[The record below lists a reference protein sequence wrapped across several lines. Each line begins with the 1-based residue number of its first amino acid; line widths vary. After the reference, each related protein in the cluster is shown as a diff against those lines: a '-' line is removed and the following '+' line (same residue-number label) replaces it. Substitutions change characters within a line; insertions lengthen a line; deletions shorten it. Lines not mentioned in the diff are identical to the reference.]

1 MKITNR
7 INHNRYT
14 QFRETLFK
22 WGKENQRNFPWRK
35 ENDPFKLLIA
45 GLLLQR
51 SRAKTVV
58 KIYSTLFTNWPDER
72 TLASADENSLQE
84 VIRPLGL
91 IKRAKT
97 IKNIAYLVANTQH
110 SIDSYEQML
119 ELPGIGKYI
128 SGTASTIAFR
138 TRNPVVD
145 TVSSRVYRRFFGL
158 SPFTSGK
165 GIDSRLWSLV
175 TQVFPEEQPH
185 EFNWYVLDLASE
197 ICLPKRPKC
206 DLCPLSY
213 KCSYPQTLG
222 EMTVVEL
229 FAGVGGFR
237 IGLEKSGWRVMLSNQ
252 WEPKTKQQYASDLYI
267 RHFGPDNHIC
277 EDIEKVLDEVE
288 YGKREIPDFKLLV
301 GGFPCQDYSVARTL
315 SQATGIQGNKGVL
328 WWQIYRLVSMKKPP
342 MIFLENV
349 DRLLSSPAGQ
359 RGRDFAIILACLSD
373 LGYLIEWK
381 IVNAADYGFPQKRRR
396 VFIVG
401 RLVSDDYILEH
412 PVNQIKDAGI
422 LAKALPVKWESKQ
435 PNLSSGRMTLPD
447 FRIGGDIKS
456 VSDHFGKKSTKTPF
470 QNSGVVYKRDVW
482 TRRILPDYKRKCRV
496 LNDVLLDDS
505 QVDESFFIPESQL
518 EKWKYLKG
526 PKNEERVHKASGFT
540 YNYNEGGIPFPDNL
554 DGPAR
559 TILTAEGGS
568 TPSRFK
574 HIILLQNGR
583 YRRLT
588 PVELERLNGFPD
600 DWTSGIPDTKRAFLM
615 GNALVVGIIEQIGK
629 VLADKACEEVA
640 AFNL

>member
-1 MKITNR
+1 MKITNG
-7 INHNRYT
+7 ISQNRYT
-14 QFRETLFK
+14 YFRETLSK

-45 GLLLQR
+45 ELLLQR
-51 SRAKTVV
+51 SRAKTVT
-58 KIYSTLFTNWPDER
+58 KIYSALFTNWPDER
-72 TLASADENSLQE
+72 ALASADESSLQE
-84 VIRPLGL
+84 IIKPLGL

-97 IKNIAYLVANTQH
+97 IKNIASLVANTQH

-119 ELPGIGKYI
+119 ELPGIGRYI

-145 TVSSRVYRRFFGL
+145 SVSSRVYRRFFGL

-165 GIDSRLWSLV
+165 EIDSRLWSLV
-175 TQVFPEEQPH
+175 TQVSPEEQPH
-185 EFNWYVLDLASE
+185 ESNWYVLDLASE

-206 DLCPLSY
+206 DRCPLSY
-213 KCSYPQTLG
+213 RCSYPQALK

-237 IGLEKSGWRVMLSNQ
+237 IGLEKSGWRVTLSNQ
-252 WEPKTKQQYASDLYI
+252 WEPGTKQQYASDLYV
-267 RHFGPDNHIC
+267 RHFGPEKHIC
-277 EDIEKVLDEVE
+277 EDIEKVLDEIE
-288 YGKREIPDFKLLV
+288 DGKREIPDFQLLV

-315 SQATGIQGNKGVL
+315 SQATGIQGKKGVL
-328 WWQIYRLVSMKKPP
+328 WWQIYRLVSMKKPS
-342 MIFLENV
+342 MLFLENV
-349 DRLLSSPAGQ
+349 DRLLSSPARQ
-359 RGRDFAIILACLSD
+359 RGRDFAIMLACLSD
-373 LGYLIEWK
+373 FGYLVEWR

-396 VFIVG
+396 VFVVG
-401 RLVSDDYILEH
+401 RLVPDDYILER
-412 PVNQIKDAGI
+412 PVDQSKDTGI
-422 LAKALPVKWESKQ
+422 LAKALPVKWELKQ
-435 PNLSSGRMTLPD
+435 PNLSSSGLTLPD
-447 FRIGGDIKS
+447 FRIEGDIKS
-456 VSDHFGKKSTKTPF
+456 VSDLFGKKSSKTPF
-470 QNSGVVYKRDVW
+470 QNFGVVYRRDVW
-482 TRRILPDYKRKCRV
+482 TRKVVPDFNRKRQALKDILIDE
-496 LNDVLLDDS
+496 S
-505 QVDESFFIPESQL
+505 QVEGSFYIPDSQL

-526 PKNEERVHKASGFT
+526 AKNEVRVHQPSGFT
-540 YNYNEGGIPFPDNL
+540 YKYAEGGIPFPDNL

-574 HIILLQNGR
+574 HIILTSGGR

-615 GNALVVGIIEQIGK
+615 GNALVVGIIERVGK
-629 VLADKACEEVA
+629 VLADTICEEIA
-640 AFNL
+640 TLD